1 MFTKITNFAGRISAK
16 CALFWKRI
24 KCVCVVEMLQL
35 LVDSICCYAED
46 LVLMDLM
53 DILFILKTSSSDAK
67 HKTRTVNI
75 SVQRITYDYNRFRC
89 RIWTMQRVF
98 VFTLAQILR
107 GQCAFL
113 FQNVNLIHLQS
124 KWVHWIESI
133 RSLETDF
140 SVGCLAAEHFI
151 YFVSDCLG

>member
-1 MFTKITNFAGRISAK
+1 MCFILEKNK
-16 CALFWKRI
+16 
-24 KCVCVVEMLQL
+24 VCLCRRDVTAFGWQHL
-35 LVDSICCYAED
+35 LLCRRFSP
-46 LVLMDLM
+46 DLM

>member
-1 MFTKITNFAGRISAK
+1 MMFTKITNFAGRISAK
-16 CALFWKRI
+16 CALSWKRI

-75 SVQRITYDYNRFRC
+75 SVQRITYDYNRFRPC
-89 RIWTMQRVF
+89 KE
-98 VFTLAQILR
+98 
-107 GQCAFL
+107 FL
-113 FQNVNLIHLQS
+113 C
-124 KWVHWIESI
+124 
-133 RSLETDF
+133 SL
-140 SVGCLAAEHFI
+140 
-151 YFVSDCLG
+151 